1 MLLMRVYEEGDG
13 ERMKSLAVDSL
24 MPEIVEWRRHLHRHP
39 ELSFHEK
46 ETSAFIADKLAEFGI
61 EVRRSTSG
69 YGVTGILRGQ
79 RPGKTVVL
87 RADMDALPIKEENK
101 NDYVSQNEGVM
112 HACGH
117 DGHTSVLLGVASY
130 YSSRL
135 DELEGELRFL
145 FQPAEEVCPG
155 GAQGMIAE
163 GMLEGADVVYGLH
176 LWTPL
181 PIGTV
186 GSAPGPLMA
195 SADEFFIDII
205 GQGGHGGMPNRTIDS
220 IVAGAA
226 LVTQLQSIVS
236 RSVNPLEPAVL
247 SVGTIQGG
255 FAQNV
260 IAEHCRITGTVR
272 AFDEETRH
280 LIRSRIEEMTV
291 SIAGAYGAE
300 AKIDYVMGYP
310 PLVNHEGEYQ
320 RFSEVAPGALG
331 EDVQV
336 IRMEKLMPAED
347 FAYYVKEI
355 PGCFMFVGAG
365 NADKDAEYPHH
376 HSKFD
381 FDEDAMLHGM
391 KLLIAMANSS
401 LQEKTIV

>member
-1 MLLMRVYEEGDG
+1 MENL
-13 ERMKSLAVDSL
+13 KSLAVDSL

-61 EVRRSTSG
+61 EVRRSETG
-69 YGVTGILRGQ
+69 YGVLGTLRGK

-101 NDYVSQNEGVM
+101 KDYVSQNEGVM

-117 DGHTSVLLGVASY
+117 DGHTSILLGVASY

-135 DELEGELRFL
+135 EELEGELRFL

-163 GMLEGADVVYGLH
+163 GMLEGADAVYGLH

-181 PIGTV
+181 PMGTV

-205 GQGGHGGMPNRTIDS
+205 GKGGHGGMPNRTIDS

-260 IAEHCRITGTVR
+260 IAEQCRITGTVR
-272 AFDEETRH
+272 AFDEETRR
-280 LIRSRIEEMTV
+280 LIRQRIEEMTV
-291 SIAGAYGAE
+291 SIASAYGAE

-310 PLVNHEGEYQ
+310 PLVNHDGEVQ
-320 RFSEVAPGALG
+320 RFFEVAPAALG
-331 EDVQV
+331 ESVEV

-365 NADKDAEYPHH
+365 NPDKEADYPHH

-391 KLLIAMANSS
+391 KLLIAMANSCMR
-401 LQEKTIV
+401 ENTIV

>member
-1 MLLMRVYEEGDG
+1 MLLLRFIGEGDG
-13 ERMKSLAVDSL
+13 EHMKNLAVDSL

-46 ETSAFIADKLAEFGI
+46 ETSAFIAEKLMEFGI
-61 EVRRSTSG
+61 EVRRSTVG
-69 YGVTGILRGQ
+69 YGVTGILRGK

-87 RADMDALPIKEENK
+87 RADMDALPILEENK

-117 DGHTSVLLGVASY
+117 DGHTSILLGVASY
-130 YSSRL
+130 YSDRL
-135 DELEGELRFL
+135 EELEGELRFL

-163 GMLEGADVVYGLH
+163 GVLDGADAVYGLH
-176 LWTPL
+176 LWTPI

-205 GQGGHGGMPNRTIDS
+205 GKGGHGGMPHRTIDS

-236 RSVNPLEPAVL
+236 RNVNPLEPAVL

-260 IAEHCRITGTVR
+260 IAERCRITGTVR

-280 LIRSRIEEMTV
+280 LIRRRIEEMTASVV
-291 SIAGAYGAE
+291 SAYGAE
-300 AKIDYVMGYP
+300 AEIDYVMGYP
-310 PLVNHEGEYQ
+310 PLVNHEGEFG
-320 RFSEVAPGALG
+320 RFFEIAPQALG
-331 EDVQV
+331 ESVQV

-365 NADKDAEYPHH
+365 NPDKAAIYPHH

-391 KLLIAMANSS
+391 KLLIAMADSCLND
-401 LQEKTIV
+401 KTIV

>member
-1 MLLMRVYEEGDG
+1 
-13 ERMKSLAVDSL
+13 MKGLAVDSL
-24 MPEIVEWRRHLHRHP
+24 MPEMVEWRRHLHRYP
-39 ELSFHEK
+39 ELSYHEK
-46 ETSAFIADKLAEFGI
+46 KTSAFIADKLATFGI
-61 EVRRSTSG
+61 EVIRSTSG
-69 YGVTGILRGQ
+69 YGVTGILRGK

-101 NDYVSQNEGVM
+101 IDYISQNEGVM

-117 DGHTSVLLGVASY
+117 DGHTAILLGVASY

-135 DELEGELRFL
+135 DEIEGELRFL

-155 GAQGMIAE
+155 GALGMIAE
-163 GMLEGADVVYGLH
+163 GALEGADAVYGLH

-205 GQGGHGGMPNRTIDS
+205 GKGGHGGIPNRTIDS

-247 SVGTIQGG
+247 TVGTIQGG

-260 IAEHCRITGTVR
+260 IAELCRITGTVR

-280 LIRSRIEEMTV
+280 LIRQRIEDMTA
-291 SIAGAYGAE
+291 SIASAYGAK
-300 AKIDYVMGYP
+300 AKVDYVMGYP
-310 PLVNHEGEYQ
+310 PLVNHDEEAQ
-320 RFSEVAPGALG
+320 RFFKVAPEALG
-331 EDVQV
+331 DAVEV
-336 IRMEKLMPAED
+336 IEMEKLMPAED

-365 NADKDAEYPHH
+365 NPDKDAIYPHH

-381 FDEDAMLHGM
+381 FDEDAMLHGL
-391 KLLIAMANSS
+391 KLLIAMADSCMKDNI
-401 LQEKTIV
+401 IV